1 MIQMFKKTLL
11 LITIALISFACESDI
26 DENQVPSV
34 VVNALKVDFLNTTD
48 REWEKTGD
56 FFIVEFEKE
65 NIDYTAKM
73 NNKGEILKYKYEINI
88 RELPEAVKKS
98 ISLTHPDAEI
108 DDVETLFINSQE
120 YYQIEIEKSFKD
132 LKKVL
137 DLKGQVTNIAYWD

>member
-1 MIQMFKKTLL
+1 MFKKTLL

>member
-1 MIQMFKKTLL
+1 MFKDGWL
-11 LITIALISFACESDI
+11 
-26 DENQVPSV
+26 
-34 VVNALKVDFLNTTD
+34 
-48 REWEKTGD
+48 
-56 FFIVEFEKE
+56 
-65 NIDYTAKM
+65 
-73 NNKGEILKYKYEINI
+73 EILKYKYEINI

-137 DLKGQVTNIAYWD
+137 DLKGQVTNIAYWDW